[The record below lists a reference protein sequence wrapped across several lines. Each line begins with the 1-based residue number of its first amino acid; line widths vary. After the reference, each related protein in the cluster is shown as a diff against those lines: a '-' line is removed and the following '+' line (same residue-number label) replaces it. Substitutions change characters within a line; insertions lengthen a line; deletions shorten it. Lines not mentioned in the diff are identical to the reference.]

1 MIGILGGMG
10 TQAGLDFCNKL
21 AKINAGKLDQ
31 QYPMFVLY
39 NKSNIPKRPENLK
52 KYYNVLDSLVEGCKM
67 LQKNNCKFIVMPCNT
82 AHYWYDD
89 LRKKVKIP
97 ILSMPKEVYLDTS
110 KNCKKNSKIGILGG
124 MGTQAGLDFCNKLAK
139 INAGK
144 LDQQYP
150 MFVLYNKSNIP
161 KRPEN
166 LKKYYNVLDSLV
178 EGCKMLQKNNCKFI
192 VMPCN
197 TAHYWYDDLR
207 KKVKIPI
214 LSMPK
219 EVYLDTSKNCKKNS
233 KIGILSTEATLSTK
247 VYNKYFDKNFN
258 LVSPNKSLQKNSVN
272 KSIKLVKM
280 GKIKEAEKAIRPAVS
295 YLMKIKCKKIILGCT
310 ELPIA
315 IFAYKSFKKIKQS
328 KVFVDP
334 NLLLAN
340 ISMKKYKRF

>member
-21 AKINAGKLDQ
+21 AKINTGKLDQ

-52 KYYNVLDSLVEGCKM
+52 KYYNVL
-67 LQKNNCKFIVMPCNT
+67 N
-82 AHYWYDD
+82 
-89 LRKKVKIP
+89 
-97 ILSMPKEVYLDTS
+97 
-110 KNCKKNSKIGILGG
+110 
-124 MGTQAGLDFCNKLAK
+124 
-139 INAGK
+139 
-144 LDQQYP
+144 
-150 MFVLYNKSNIP
+150 
-161 KRPEN
+161 
-166 LKKYYNVLDSLV
+166 SLV

-233 KIGILSTEATLSTK
+233 KIGILSTEATLNTK
-247 VYNKYFDKNFN
+247 VYNKYFDKYYN
-258 LVSPNKSLQKNSVN
+258 LVSPSKDLQKNSVN

-280 GKIKEAEKAIRPAVS
+280 GKIKEAEKVIRPAVN

-328 KVFVDP
+328 KVFIDP

-340 ISMKKYKRF
+340 ISMKKYKSKTPVLV